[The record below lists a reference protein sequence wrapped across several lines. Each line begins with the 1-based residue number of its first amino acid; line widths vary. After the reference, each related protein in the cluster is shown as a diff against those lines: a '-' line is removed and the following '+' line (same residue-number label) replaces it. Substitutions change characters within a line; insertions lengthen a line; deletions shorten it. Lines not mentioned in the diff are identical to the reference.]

1 MLQERYGHW
10 AVVITIEFSLDVVKI
25 MNRDEKVDQLEAE
38 NELLKAQLVDGN
50 QEYQRVIAI
59 TEKIRTEL
67 LRERS
72 LRVSYE
78 KLLDMAGIT
87 KPN

>member
-1 MLQERYGHW
+1 
-10 AVVITIEFSLDVVKI
+10 

>member
-1 MLQERYGHW
+1 M
-10 AVVITIEFSLDVVKI
+10 ITIEFSLDVVKI